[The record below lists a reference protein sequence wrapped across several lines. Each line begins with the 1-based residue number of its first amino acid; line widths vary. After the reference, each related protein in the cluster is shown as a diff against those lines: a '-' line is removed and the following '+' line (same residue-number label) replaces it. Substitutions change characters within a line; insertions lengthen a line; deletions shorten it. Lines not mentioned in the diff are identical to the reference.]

1 LEASPSRCVFDAYKK
16 NTILK
21 IYVVVVTKLRVMEPV
36 STNHNEEEDNSTDYV
51 PEVVEPLNT
60 TKATEQN
67 EKNESVEAI
76 NYIYN
81 NIHAAQS
88 MKGAFTMEEC
98 VLVVAAKD
106 KLLKFFETGNKSFA
120 SDDINEAS
128 LTFLRGGEKQ
138 QATGVFH
145 MQGSIEL
152 YNRFKFIE
160 KELGKRKNPADGF
173 KELRQK
179 KTLQNQPSR
188 NNNNNN
194 KRGGK
199 NT

>member
-1 LEASPSRCVFDAYKK
+1 
-16 NTILK
+16 
-21 IYVVVVTKLRVMEPV
+21 MEPV
-36 STNHNEEEDNSTDYV
+36 SIEHKNEGEEGDNSVDSI
-51 PEVVEPLNT
+51 PEVVEQQVTTGSNT
-60 TKATEQN
+60 KPE
-67 EKNESVEAI
+67 EKNEVVEAI
-76 NYIYN
+76 NYIYG
-81 NIHAAQS
+81 NIHTAQS
-88 MKGAFTMEEC
+88 VKGAFTMEEC

-106 KLLKFFETGNKSFA
+106 KLLKFFETGNKSFT

-128 LTFLRGGEKQ
+128 LTFLRGCEKQ

-160 KELGKRKNPADGF
+160 KELNKRKSPSDGL
-173 KELRQK
+173 KELRLK
-179 KTLQNQPSR
+179 KTLQQNPNNQNPNNSTTSNPPR
-188 NNNNNN
+188 NNNNR